1 MRNLMRLTYAANKAQ
16 AWEDW
21 KALATEAENKGKFGL
36 VCALEPAPKSST
48 KKIDAAI
55 TLLHSA
61 LESSD
66 PAWTFVLP
74 SAKTTR
80 PDN

>member
-21 KALATEAENKGKFGL
+21 EALAIEAENKGKFGL
-36 VCALEPAPKSST
+36 VCALEPAPNASI

-55 TLLHSA
+55 SLLRSA

-66 PAWTFVLP
+66 PNWTFVLP
-74 SAKTTR
+74 SAR
-80 PDN
+80 AG